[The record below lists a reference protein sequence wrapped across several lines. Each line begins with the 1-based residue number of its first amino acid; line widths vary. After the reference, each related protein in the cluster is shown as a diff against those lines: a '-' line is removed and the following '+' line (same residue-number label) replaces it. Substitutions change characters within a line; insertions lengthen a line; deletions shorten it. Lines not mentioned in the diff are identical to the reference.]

1 MQEVKNGNGSGDDFL
16 GDLEQAI
23 RKIITNRKSS
33 KADKLSAIN
42 AGVRLAQVRHKVN
55 GGEDSDKGFFSK

>member
-1 MQEVKNGNGSGDDFL
+1 MSDVKNGNGSGDDFL

-42 AGVRLAQVRHKVN
+42 AGVRLAQVRHKVT
-55 GGEDSDKGFFSK
+55 GGDDDKGFFGK